1 MGLETA
7 TYITDL
13 VSNNPLGTDS
23 KAQGDNHIRL
33 IKNVLKTQFPN
44 LGSAA
49 VTTTAAELNKLDGAT
64 ATTAELN
71 ILDGVTSTTAELNI
85 LDGVTATA
93 AEINLLSGITA
104 LVDSVYPVGCIYQ
117 STAATNPNTL
127 FAGTTWQVFSA
138 GKVLAG
144 YNSGDSDFNAGATGG
159 SKTHTMTVAQMP
171 SHDHSVTAMALTSGS
186 LNTTGSS
193 VKSSSQSLTT
203 SSSGGGSAF
212 NIMQPYQVVYMW
224 TRTN

>member
-33 IKNVLKTQFPN
+33 LKNVLKTQFPN
-44 LGSAA
+44 LGSEA
-49 VTTTAAELNKLDGAT
+49 VTPTAAELNKLG
-64 ATTAELN
+64 
-71 ILDGVTSTTAELNI
+71 GVTSTTAELNI

-93 AEINLLSGITA
+93 AELNLLSGSTA

-117 STAATNPNTL
+117 STAATDPNTL

-171 SHDHSVTAMALTSGS
+171 SHDHNFTAMALISGS
-186 LNTTGSS
+186 INTTGST

-203 SSSGGGSAF
+203 QSTGGGSAF

>member
-33 IKNVLKTQFPN
+33 LKNVLKTQFPN
-44 LGSAA
+44 LGSEA
-49 VTTTAAELNKLDGAT
+49 VTPTAAELNKLG
-64 ATTAELN
+64 
-71 ILDGVTSTTAELNI
+71 GVTSTTAELNI

-93 AEINLLSGITA
+93 AELNLLSGSTA

-171 SHDHSVTAMALTSGS
+171 SHDHNFTAMALISGS
-186 LNTTGSS
+186 INTTGST

-203 SSSGGGSAF
+203 QSTGGGSAF